1 MPVWSI
7 LASYLAISISHAL
20 LFQKLQDSNRRLE
33 ERIRSRTQSL
43 EIASREAQNAKA
55 ELDRHNAS
63 LQQRVQERTRE
74 LETALNELRVHHT
87 RLEEANR
94 TKDEFLNNINHELK
108 TPLNAII
115 GYAGLLLKET
125 GESLSEE
132 QHFDLELIESNGKH
146 LQQVLEN
153 IFSLK
158 DIQNGT
164 IELERSP
171 TDLNE
176 MIRAA
181 VASVRPRAQEKG
193 IEVSFEALDMPSA
206 LVDPTLIRRVLFN
219 LLDNA
224 IKFSRQGQVTV
235 ICQVSNQN
243 PEHPQTP
250 CPREEGGAPYA
261 VVEVQDQGKGIRPE
275 DLDRIFQ
282 KFQQGEPPSR
292 KSEGGSGV
300 GLAIAKNLIELH
312 EGRIWVT
319 SRPEAGSTFAFCVP
333 LET

>member
-1 MPVWSI
+1 
-7 LASYLAISISHAL
+7 
-20 LFQKLQDSNRRLE
+20 
-33 ERIRSRTQSL
+33 
-43 EIASREAQNAKA
+43 
-55 ELDRHNAS
+55 
-63 LQQRVQERTRE
+63 
-74 LETALNELRVHHT
+74 
-87 RLEEANR
+87 
-94 TKDEFLNNINHELK
+94 
-108 TPLNAII
+108 LNAII

-125 GESLSEE
+125 TDLLPEE
-132 QHFDLELIESNGKH
+132 QRFDLELIESNGRH

-181 VASVRPRAQEKG
+181 VASIHPRAQEKG
-193 IEVSFEALDMPSA
+193 IEVTCETLDVPPL

-224 IKFSRQGQVTV
+224 IKFSQQGQVTV
-235 ICQVSNQN
+235 ASQVAYQD
-243 PEHPQTP
+243 PEVPQTARSP
-250 CPREEGGAPYA
+250 EEGGVPFAI
-261 VVEVQDQGKGIRPE
+261 VEVQDQGRGIRPE

-282 KFQQGEPPSR
+282 KFQQGEPPTR

-319 SRPEAGSTFAFCVP
+319 SRPGTGSTFAFCIPVQASP
-333 LET
+333 ATANSAVDT